1 MANLR
6 RATPADAAALTALR
20 GLMHEAMGSPPTPE
34 WAQVCEAALARRLA
48 TETFAGFV
56 VEDGGRVVSGGVGW
70 LEEHLPSPFQLDPRR
85 GHVASMSTEP
95 SARRRGH
102 GRAVLRALMAWFAE
116 QGVPRV
122 DLRATADGQALY
134 EECGFR
140 ALGGV
145 TMAWSAPGTRA
156 GMPAR

>member
-20 GLMHEAMGSPPTPE
+20 GLMHEAMGTSPTPE
-34 WAQVCEAALARRLA
+34 WAGVCEAALARRLG
-48 TETFAGFV
+48 TETFVGFV
-56 VEDGGRVVSGGVGW
+56 VEDGGEVVSGGVGW

-85 GHVASMSTEP
+85 GHIASMSTVP
-95 SARRRGH
+95 SARRQGH
-102 GRAVLRALMAWFAE
+102 GRAVLRALVEWFSA
-116 QGVPRV
+116 QGVPRI
-122 DLRATADGQALY
+122 DLRATPDGQPLY
-134 EECGFR
+134 EEFGFR
-140 ALGGV
+140 ALGGA